1 LGKLT
6 PSSLF
11 YLPCQAQ
18 NSADSFFIDHN
29 SSSRLP
35 LDPYVWAGYAAN
47 HHRPAPEPSEAVTET
62 VAPTV
67 AEPMPTTDCPM
78 LHRIRE
84 MIAAEGAGKV
94 QDRAQRQAAA
104 IDQWHGTPAKG
115 GNRAFF
121 QLGVDLR
128 GAGMSMADIDATL
141 RQEAHHARHPAE
153 RRSQVKYIMRTLR
166 GSFRRPTA

>member
-1 LGKLT
+1 MPIAAYNAIVSQIMRTVNGAGYWSKQQLDADARIKSRRTHGFDLGKLT

-84 MIAAEGAGKV
+84 MIAAEGGWEGPG
-94 QDRAQRQAAA
+94 QGAAS
-104 IDQWHGTPAKG
+104 G
-115 GNRAFF
+115 G
-121 QLGVDLR
+121 
-128 GAGMSMADIDATL
+128 S
-141 RQEAHHARHPAE
+141 H
-153 RRSQVKYIMRTLR
+153 
-166 GSFRRPTA
+166 